1 MTPVIAP
8 LAYRAWSP
16 QHLAVDGR
24 LNRSPGRADNL
35 SGYCDAPEV
44 SDREAASMLQPL
56 VRRLRRDSIR
66 AKVRQAI
73 SAGVG
78 VYNGSWDLS
87 DRRSEQDES
96 LSDRVLAWCHGSLA
110 RMRKPY
116 GLDYVTLVLAVVGA
130 ENQEVATLGFG
141 VLRPQD
147 FYGEGDVSVRLRDVL
162 GGWSSEG
169 ILTAPQSLKLS
180 AVLFSWGDLT
190 RELLLAG

>member
-1 MTPVIAP
+1 
-8 LAYRAWSP
+8 
-16 QHLAVDGR
+16 
-24 LNRSPGRADNL
+24 
-35 SGYCDAPEV
+35 
-44 SDREAASMLQPL
+44 MLQPL

-87 DRRSEQDES
+87 ERPPRQDEP
-96 LSDRVLAWCHGSLA
+96 LSDQVLAWCHDSLA

-116 GLDYVTLVLAVVGA
+116 GLDYVTLVLAVVGP

-141 VLRPQD
+141 VLRSQD
-147 FYGEGDVSVRLRDVL
+147 LYGDGDARGQVEEVL
-162 GGWSSEG
+162 ARWSNEG
-169 ILTAPQSLKLS
+169 ILTSPQAAKLS